1 MADLV
6 AYTKKYYRPLRSN
19 RGKSRKKMS
28 NRLKD
33 KVAIITGAAKGIGF
47 ATAQRFG
54 QEGAKVII
62 ADINLEPVKGAAA
75 QVPNA
80 EAYEMNVTD
89 RASIQAVV
97 DEVMQKHGRI
107 DILIN
112 NAGITQDARLVK
124 MTEAQ
129 FDSVIDVNLKG
140 VFNCTQ
146 LVVPHMLEAGSG
158 AIVNASSVVGIYGN
172 FGQTNYSATKFGVI
186 GFTKT
191 WARELGSKG
200 IRVNAVC
207 PGFIAT
213 EMVKAMPENILQ
225 DIERRSWLGR
235 LGTPEE
241 MANVYLFLASDEASY
256 VNGVALE
263 ASGGISL

>member
-1 MADLV
+1 M
-6 AYTKKYYRPLRSN
+6 
-19 RGKSRKKMS
+19 G
-28 NRLKD
+28 NRLQD
-33 KVAIITGAAKGIGF
+33 QVAIITGAAKGIGF
-47 ATAQRFG
+47 CTAQRFAE
-54 QEGAKVII
+54 EGAIVVI
-62 ADINLEPVKGAAA
+62 ADMNLEAVKAAAA
-75 QVPNA
+75 QIPNA
-80 EAYEMNVTD
+80 EAYAMNVTD

-97 DEVMQKHGRI
+97 DQVMKKHGRI
-107 DILIN
+107 DILVN

-129 FDSVIDVNLKG
+129 FDAVIDVNLKG

-146 LVVPHMLEAGSG
+146 LIVPHMLEAKSG
-158 AIVNASSVVGIYGN
+158 TIVNASSVVGIYGN

-191 WARELGSKG
+191 WARELGPKG
-200 IRVNAVC
+200 IRVNAIC

-241 MANVYLFLASDEASY
+241 IANVYLFLVSNEASFI
-256 VNGVALE
+256 NGVALE
-263 ASGGISL
+263 VSGGISL

>member
-1 MADLV
+1 MGD
-6 AYTKKYYRPLRSN
+6 
-19 RGKSRKKMS
+19 
-28 NRLKD
+28 RLKD

-47 ATAQRFG
+47 ATAQRFAG
-54 QEGAKVII
+54 EGAIVIL
-62 ADINLEPVKGAAA
+62 ADMNLESVKGAAA
-75 QVPNA
+75 QIPSA
-80 EAYEMNVTD
+80 QAYAMNVTD

-97 DEVMQKHGRI
+97 DQVMQKHGRI

-129 FDSVIDVNLKG
+129 FDAVIDVNLKG

-146 LVVPHMLEAGSG
+146 LIVPHMLEAKSG

-191 WARELGSKG
+191 WARELGPKG
-200 IRVNAVC
+200 IRVNAIC

-213 EMVKAMPENILQ
+213 EMIKAMPENILQ
-225 DIERRSWLGR
+225 DIKRRSWLGR

-241 MANVYLFLASDEASY
+241 IASVYLFLASNEASFI
-256 VNGVALE
+256 NGVALE
-263 ASGGISL
+263 VSGGISL

>member
-1 MADLV
+1 MGD
-6 AYTKKYYRPLRSN
+6 RF
-19 RGKSRKKMS
+19 
-28 NRLKD
+28 KD
-33 KVAIITGAAKGIGF
+33 KVAIITGSAKGIGF
-47 ATAQRFG
+47 STAQRFAG
-54 QEGAKVII
+54 EGAIVIL
-62 ADINLEPVKGAAA
+62 ADMNLESVKGAAA
-75 QVPNA
+75 QIPSA
-80 EAYEMNVTD
+80 QAYAMNVTD

-97 DEVMQKHGRI
+97 DQVMQKHGRI

-129 FDSVIDVNLKG
+129 FDAVIDVNLKG

-146 LVVPHMLEAGSG
+146 LIVPHMLEAKSG

-191 WARELGSKG
+191 WARELGPKG
-200 IRVNAVC
+200 IRVNAIC

-213 EMVKAMPENILQ
+213 EMIKAMPENILQ
-225 DIERRSWLGR
+225 DIKRRSWLGR

-241 MANVYLFLASDEASY
+241 IASVYLFLASNEASFI
-256 VNGVALE
+256 NGVALE
-263 ASGGISL
+263 VSGGISL

>member
-1 MADLV
+1 M
-6 AYTKKYYRPLRSN
+6 RLRN
-19 RGKSRKKMS
+19 
-28 NRLKD
+28 
-33 KVAIITGAAKGIGF
+33 KVALITGAAKGIGF
-47 ATAQRFG
+47 ATAKRFTE
-54 QEGAKVII
+54 EGAKVML
-62 ADINLEPVKGAAA
+62 ADLHEGAVMEAVG
-75 QVPNA
+75 QLKNA
-80 EAYEMNVTD
+80 EPYALNVTD
-89 RASIQAVV
+89 RASIQRAV
-97 DEVMQKHGRI
+97 DDIIAKHQRI

-124 MTEAQ
+124 MTEEQ
-129 FDSVIDVNLKG
+129 FDAVIDVNLKG

-146 LVVPHMLEAGSG
+146 LVVPHMLEAKKG

-191 WARELGSKG
+191 WAREFGQKG

-225 DIERRSWLGR
+225 SIEQRSWMAR

-256 VNGVALE
+256 VNGVTIE

>member
-1 MADLV
+1 MGD
-6 AYTKKYYRPLRSN
+6 
-19 RGKSRKKMS
+19 
-28 NRLKD
+28 RLKD

-47 ATAQRFG
+47 STAQRFA
-54 QEGAKVII
+54 QEGAI
-62 ADINLEPVKGAAA
+62 AILADMNLESVKAAAA
-75 QVPNA
+75 QIPNA
-80 EAYEMNVTD
+80 QAYAMNVTD
-89 RASIQAVV
+89 RDSIQAVV
-97 DEVMQKHGRI
+97 DQVMQKHGRI

-129 FDSVIDVNLKG
+129 FDAVIDVNLKG

-146 LVVPHMLEAGSG
+146 LIVPHMLEAKSG

-191 WARELGSKG
+191 WARELGPKG
-200 IRVNAVC
+200 IRVNAIC
-207 PGFIAT
+207 PGFVAT

-241 MANVYLFLASDEASY
+241 IANVYLFLASNEASFI
-256 VNGVALE
+256 NGVALE

>member
-1 MADLV
+1 MGD
-6 AYTKKYYRPLRSN
+6 
-19 RGKSRKKMS
+19 
-28 NRLKD
+28 RLKD

-47 ATAQRFG
+47 ATAQRFA

-62 ADINLEPVKGAAA
+62 TDINQDAVNSAAA
-75 QVPNA
+75 QTPHA
-80 EAYEMNVTD
+80 EGYAMNVTD
-89 RASIQAVV
+89 RASIQSVV
-97 DEVMQKHGRI
+97 DQVIQKHGLI

-112 NAGITQDARLVK
+112 NAGITQDARLIK

-129 FDSVIDVNLKG
+129 FDTVIDVNLKG

-146 LVVPHMLEAGSG
+146 LIVPHMLEAGSG
-158 AIVNASSVVGIYGN
+158 AVVNASSVVGLYGN

-191 WARELGSKG
+191 WARELGPKG

-225 DIERRSWLGR
+225 DIEKRSWLGR
-235 LGTPEE
+235 LGTPAE
-241 MANVYLFLASDEASY
+241 MANVYLFLASDESSY

>member
-1 MADLV
+1 MGD
-6 AYTKKYYRPLRSN
+6 
-19 RGKSRKKMS
+19 
-28 NRLKD
+28 RLKD

-47 ATAQRFG
+47 STAQRFA
-54 QEGAKVII
+54 QEGAIVIL
-62 ADINLEPVKGAAA
+62 ADMNLESVKEAAA
-75 QVPNA
+75 KIPNA
-80 EAYEMNVTD
+80 EGFVMNVTD

-97 DEVMQKHGRI
+97 DQVMQKHGRI

-129 FDSVIDVNLKG
+129 FDAVIDVNLKG

-146 LVVPHMLEAGSG
+146 LIVPHMLEAKSG

-200 IRVNAVC
+200 IRVNAIC

-225 DIERRSWLGR
+225 DIEKRSWLGR

-241 MANVYLFLASDEASY
+241 IANVYLFLVSNEASF

-263 ASGGISL
+263 VSGGISL

>member
-1 MADLV
+1 M
-6 AYTKKYYRPLRSN
+6 RLRN
-19 RGKSRKKMS
+19 
-28 NRLKD
+28 
-33 KVAIITGAAKGIGF
+33 KVALITGAAKGIGF
-47 ATAQRFG
+47 ATAKRFTE
-54 QEGAKVII
+54 EGAKVML
-62 ADINLEPVKGAAA
+62 ADLNEGAVMEAVG
-75 QVPNA
+75 QLKNA
-80 EAYEMNVTD
+80 EPYVLNVTD
-89 RASIQAVV
+89 RASIQRAV
-97 DEVMQKHGRI
+97 DAIIAKHQRI

-124 MTEAQ
+124 MTEEQ
-129 FDSVIDVNLKG
+129 FDTVIDVNLKG

-146 LVVPHMLEAGSG
+146 LVVPHMLEAKKG

-191 WARELGSKG
+191 WAREFGQKG

-225 DIERRSWLGR
+225 SIEQRSWMAR
-235 LGTPEE
+235 LGAPEE

-256 VNGVALE
+256 VNGVTIE

>member
-1 MADLV
+1 M
-6 AYTKKYYRPLRSN
+6 
-19 RGKSRKKMS
+19 G

-47 ATAQRFG
+47 STAQRFA
-54 QEGAKVII
+54 QEGAI
-62 ADINLEPVKGAAA
+62 AILADMNLESVKAAAA
-75 QVPNA
+75 QIPNA
-80 EAYEMNVTD
+80 QAYAMNVTD

-97 DEVMQKHGRI
+97 DQVMQKYGRI

-124 MTEAQ
+124 MTEVQ
-129 FDSVIDVNLKG
+129 FDAVIDVNLKG

-146 LVVPHMLEAGSG
+146 LIVPHMLEVGSG
-158 AIVNASSVVGIYGN
+158 SIVNASSVVGIYGN

-191 WARELGSKG
+191 WARELGPKG

-241 MANVYLFLASDEASY
+241 IANVYLFLASNEASFI
-256 VNGVALE
+256 NGVALE
-263 ASGGISL
+263 VSGGISL

>member
-1 MADLV
+1 M
-6 AYTKKYYRPLRSN
+6 
-19 RGKSRKKMS
+19 
-28 NRLKD
+28 RLKD
-33 KVAIITGAAKGIGF
+33 KVAIVTGGAKGIGF
-47 ATAQRFG
+47 ATAKRFA
-54 QEGAKVII
+54 QEGAKVMI
-62 ADINLEPVKGAAA
+62 ADVNSDAVKAA
-75 QVPNA
+75 VDLIPGS
-80 EAYEMNVTD
+80 EAYVVNVTD
-89 RASIQAVV
+89 RASIEAAV
-97 DEVMQKHGRI
+97 DQIMQRHGRI

-129 FDSVIDVNLKG
+129 FDAVIDVNLKG

-146 LVVPHMLEAGSG
+146 LVVPHMLEAGKG
-158 AIVNASSVVGIYGN
+158 AVVNASSVVGIYGN
-172 FGQTNYSATKFGVI
+172 FGQTNYCATKFGVI

-213 EMVKAMPENILQ
+213 DMVKAMPENILQ

-256 VNGVALE
+256 VNGLALE

>member
-1 MADLV
+1 M
-6 AYTKKYYRPLRSN
+6 
-19 RGKSRKKMS
+19 G

-47 ATAQRFG
+47 STAQRFA
-54 QEGAKVII
+54 QEGAIVIL
-62 ADINLEPVKGAAA
+62 ADMNLESVKGAAA
-75 QVPNA
+75 QIPSA
-80 EAYEMNVTD
+80 EAFAMNVTD

-97 DEVMQKHGRI
+97 DQVMQKHGRI

-129 FDSVIDVNLKG
+129 FDAVIDVNLKG

-146 LVVPHMLEAGSG
+146 LIVPHMLEAGSG
-158 AIVNASSVVGIYGN
+158 SIVNASSVVGIYGN

-191 WARELGSKG
+191 WARELGPKG

-241 MANVYLFLASDEASY
+241 IANVYLFLASHEASFI
-256 VNGVALE
+256 NGVALE
-263 ASGGISL
+263 VSGGISL

>member
-1 MADLV
+1 M
-6 AYTKKYYRPLRSN
+6 RLRN
-19 RGKSRKKMS
+19 
-28 NRLKD
+28 
-33 KVAIITGAAKGIGF
+33 KVALITGAAKGIGF
-47 ATAQRFG
+47 ATAKRFTE
-54 QEGAKVII
+54 EGAKVML
-62 ADINLEPVKGAAA
+62 ADLNEGAVMEAVG
-75 QVPNA
+75 QLKNA
-80 EAYEMNVTD
+80 EPYVLNVTD
-89 RASIQAVV
+89 RASIQRAV
-97 DEVMQKHGRI
+97 DAIIAKHQRI

-124 MTEAQ
+124 MTEEQ
-129 FDSVIDVNLKG
+129 FDAVIDVNLKG

-146 LVVPHMLEAGSG
+146 LVVPHMLEARKG

-191 WARELGSKG
+191 WAREFGQKG

-207 PGFIAT
+207 PGFIVT

-225 DIERRSWLGR
+225 SIEQRSWMAR

-256 VNGVALE
+256 VNGVTIE

>member
-1 MADLV
+1 M
-6 AYTKKYYRPLRSN
+6 
-19 RGKSRKKMS
+19 GE
-28 NRLKD
+28 RLKD

-47 ATAQRFG
+47 ATAKRFAE
-54 QEGAKVII
+54 EGAKVMI
-62 ADINLEPVKGAAA
+62 ADISMEAVKTATAHI
-75 QVPNA
+75 PNA
-80 EAYEMNVTD
+80 EPFVVNVTD
-89 RASIQAVV
+89 RASIQTAV
-97 DEVMQKHGRI
+97 DQILERHGRI

-112 NAGITQDARLVK
+112 NAGITQDARLIK

-129 FDSVIDVNLKG
+129 FDAVIDVNLKG

-146 LVVPHMLEAGSG
+146 LVVPHMLEKGKG
-158 AIVNASSVVGIYGN
+158 AVVNASSVVGIYGN

-191 WARELGSKG
+191 WARELGAKG

-207 PGFIAT
+207 PGFIST
-213 EMVKAMPENILQ
+213 EMVKAMPENVLQ
-225 DIERRSWLGR
+225 DIEKRSWLGR

>member
-1 MADLV
+1 M
-6 AYTKKYYRPLRSN
+6 RLRN
-19 RGKSRKKMS
+19 
-28 NRLKD
+28 
-33 KVAIITGAAKGIGF
+33 KVALITGAAKGIGF
-47 ATAQRFG
+47 ATAKRFTE
-54 QEGAKVII
+54 EGAKVML
-62 ADINLEPVKGAAA
+62 ADLNEGAVMEAVG
-75 QVPNA
+75 QLKNA
-80 EAYEMNVTD
+80 EPYVLNVTD
-89 RASIQAVV
+89 RASIQRAV
-97 DEVMQKHGRI
+97 DDIIAKHQRI

-124 MTEAQ
+124 MTEEQ
-129 FDSVIDVNLKG
+129 FDAVIDVNLKG

-146 LVVPHMLEAGSG
+146 LVVPHMLEAKKG

-191 WARELGSKG
+191 WAREFGQKG

-225 DIERRSWLGR
+225 SIEQRSWMAR

-256 VNGVALE
+256 VNGVTIE

>member
-1 MADLV
+1 MGD
-6 AYTKKYYRPLRSN
+6 
-19 RGKSRKKMS
+19 
-28 NRLKD
+28 RLKD
-33 KVAIITGAAKGIGF
+33 KIAIITGAAKGIGF
-47 ATAQRFG
+47 ATAQRFA

-62 ADINLEPVKGAAA
+62 ADINPEALKAAAA
-75 QVPNA
+75 QIPNT
-80 EAYEMNVTD
+80 ETCVLNVTD
-89 RASIQAVV
+89 RASIQEAV
-97 DEVMQKHGRI
+97 DRVMQQHGRI

-112 NAGITQDARLVK
+112 NAGITQDARLIK

-129 FDSVIDVNLKG
+129 FDTVIDVNLKG

-146 LVVPHMLEAGSG
+146 LIVPHMLEAGSG
-158 AIVNASSVVGIYGN
+158 AIVNASSVVGLYGN

-191 WARELGSKG
+191 WARELGPKG

-213 EMVKAMPENILQ
+213 EMVKAMPENVLK

>member
-1 MADLV
+1 M
-6 AYTKKYYRPLRSN
+6 T
-19 RGKSRKKMS
+19 M
-28 NRLKD
+28 RLKE

-47 ATAQRFG
+47 ATAKRFA
-54 QEGAKVII
+54 QEGAKVMI
-62 ADINLEPVKGAAA
+62 ADVNPDAVKAA
-75 QVPNA
+75 VDLIPGS
-80 EAYEMNVTD
+80 EAFVVNVTD
-89 RASIQAVV
+89 RASVEAAV
-97 DEVMQKHGRI
+97 DQIMQRHGRI

-129 FDSVIDVNLKG
+129 FDTVIDVNLKG

-146 LVVPHMLEAGSG
+146 LVVPHMLEVGKG
-158 AIVNASSVVGIYGN
+158 AVVNASSVVGIYGN

-191 WARELGSKG
+191 WARELGPKG

-213 EMVKAMPENILQ
+213 EMVKAMPENILK

>member
-1 MADLV
+1 MGD
-6 AYTKKYYRPLRSN
+6 
-19 RGKSRKKMS
+19 
-28 NRLKD
+28 RLKN

-47 ATAQRFG
+47 ATVQRFA
-54 QEGAKVII
+54 QEGAIVIM
-62 ADINLEPVKGAAA
+62 ADMNLEAAKGAAA
-75 QVPNA
+75 QIPNA
-80 EAYEMNVTD
+80 EAYGMNVTD

-97 DEVMQKHGRI
+97 DQVMQKHGRI

-129 FDSVIDVNLKG
+129 FDAVIDVNLKG

-146 LVVPHMLEAGSG
+146 LIVPHMLEAKSG

-191 WARELGSKG
+191 WARELGPKG
-200 IRVNAVC
+200 IRVNAIC

-241 MANVYLFLASDEASY
+241 IANVYLFLASNEASFI
-256 VNGVALE
+256 NGVALE

>member
-1 MADLV
+1 MGD
-6 AYTKKYYRPLRSN
+6 
-19 RGKSRKKMS
+19 
-28 NRLKD
+28 RLKD

-47 ATAQRFG
+47 AAAQRFA
-54 QEGAKVII
+54 QEGAIVIM
-62 ADINLEPVKGAAA
+62 ADMNLESVKGAAA
-75 QVPNA
+75 QIPNA
-80 EAYEMNVTD
+80 EAYAMNVTD
-89 RASIQAVV
+89 RASIQATV
-97 DEVMQKHGRI
+97 DQVMQKHGHI

-129 FDSVIDVNLKG
+129 FDTVIDVNLKG

-146 LVVPHMLEAGSG
+146 LIVPHMLEAKSG
-158 AIVNASSVVGIYGN
+158 AIVNASSVVGLYGN

-191 WARELGSKG
+191 WARELGPKG
-200 IRVNAVC
+200 IRVNAIC

-213 EMVKAMPENILQ
+213 KMVKAMPENILQ

>member
-1 MADLV
+1 M
-6 AYTKKYYRPLRSN
+6 T
-19 RGKSRKKMS
+19 M
-28 NRLKD
+28 RLKD

-47 ATAQRFG
+47 ATAKRFA
-54 QEGAKVII
+54 QEGAKVMI
-62 ADINLEPVKGAAA
+62 ADVSPEAVEAA
-75 QVPNA
+75 VTLIPGS
-80 EAYEMNVTD
+80 EAYVMNVTD
-89 RASIQAVV
+89 RASIEAAV
-97 DEVMQKHGRI
+97 DQIMQRHGRI

-129 FDSVIDVNLKG
+129 FDTVIDVNLKG

-146 LVVPHMLEAGSG
+146 LVVPHMLEAGKG
-158 AIVNASSVVGIYGN
+158 AVVNASSVVGIYGN

-191 WARELGSKG
+191 WARELGAKG

-207 PGFIAT
+207 PGFIGT
-213 EMVKAMPENILQ
+213 EMVKAMPENILK
-225 DIERRSWLGR
+225 DIEKRSWLGR

-241 MANVYLFLASDEASY
+241 IANVYLFLASDEASY

>member
-1 MADLV
+1 M
-6 AYTKKYYRPLRSN
+6 
-19 RGKSRKKMS
+19 
-28 NRLKD
+28 RLKD

-47 ATAQRFG
+47 ATAKRFAE
-54 QEGAKVII
+54 EGAKVII
-62 ADINLEPVKGAAA
+62 ADVNPDAVKVAADLIPGAEGY
-75 QVPNA
+75 VV
-80 EAYEMNVTD
+80 NVTG
-89 RASIQAVV
+89 RASIEAAV
-97 DEVMQKHGRI
+97 DQIMQRHGRI

-129 FDSVIDVNLKG
+129 FDTVIDVNLKG

-146 LVVPHMLEAGSG
+146 LVVPHMLEAGKG
-158 AIVNASSVVGIYGN
+158 AVVNASSVVGIYGN

-191 WARELGSKG
+191 WARELGAKG

-213 EMVKAMPENILQ
+213 EMVKAMPENILK

>member
-1 MADLV
+1 MGD
-6 AYTKKYYRPLRSN
+6 
-19 RGKSRKKMS
+19 
-28 NRLKD
+28 RLKD
-33 KVAIITGAAKGIGF
+33 KVAIITGGAKGIGF
-47 ATAQRFG
+47 ATAQRFAG
-54 QEGAKVII
+54 EGAITIV
-62 ADINLEPVKGAAA
+62 ADMNLESVKGAAA
-75 QVPNA
+75 QIPKA
-80 EAYEMNVTD
+80 EAYAMNVTD

-97 DEVMQKHGRI
+97 DQVMQKHGRI

-146 LVVPHMLEAGSG
+146 IIVPHMLEAKSG
-158 AIVNASSVVGIYGN
+158 AIVNASSVVGVYGN

-191 WARELGSKG
+191 WARELGPKG

-235 LGTPEE
+235 LGNPEE

>member
-1 MADLV
+1 M
-6 AYTKKYYRPLRSN
+6 
-19 RGKSRKKMS
+19 G

-47 ATAQRFG
+47 STAQRFA
-54 QEGAKVII
+54 QEGAIVIL
-62 ADINLEPVKGAAA
+62 ADMNLESVKGAAA
-75 QVPNA
+75 QIPNTQ
-80 EAYEMNVTD
+80 AYAMNVTD

-97 DEVMQKHGRI
+97 DQVMQKHGRI

-129 FDSVIDVNLKG
+129 FDAVIDVNLKG

-146 LVVPHMLEAGSG
+146 LIVPHMLEAKSGS
-158 AIVNASSVVGIYGN
+158 IVNASSVVGIYGN

-191 WARELGSKG
+191 WARELGPKG
-200 IRVNAVC
+200 IRVNAIC

-213 EMVKAMPENILQ
+213 EMIKAMPENILQ

-241 MANVYLFLASDEASY
+241 IANVYLFLASNEASFI
-256 VNGVALE
+256 NGVALE
-263 ASGGISL
+263 VSGGISL

>member
-1 MADLV
+1 M
-6 AYTKKYYRPLRSN
+6 
-19 RGKSRKKMS
+19 GK
-28 NRLKD
+28 RLED
-33 KVAIITGAAKGIGF
+33 KVAIVTGSAKGIGF
-47 ATAQRFG
+47 ATAQRFA

-62 ADINLEPVKGAAA
+62 ADVNPVAVENAAA
-75 QVPNA
+75 QIPGSEGYVV
-80 EAYEMNVTD
+80 NVTE
-89 RASIQAVV
+89 RASIQAAV
-97 DEVMQKHGRI
+97 DQIMQRYGRI

-129 FDSVIDVNLKG
+129 FDAVIDVNLKG

-146 LVVPHMLEAGSG
+146 LIVPHMLEAGQG

-191 WARELGSKG
+191 WARELGPKG

-207 PGFIAT
+207 PGFIST
-213 EMVKAMPENILQ
+213 EMVKAMPENILK
-225 DIERRSWLGR
+225 DIEKRSWLGR

>member
-1 MADLV
+1 MGD
-6 AYTKKYYRPLRSN
+6 
-19 RGKSRKKMS
+19 
-28 NRLKD
+28 RLKD
-33 KVAIITGAAKGIGF
+33 KVAMITGAAKGIGF
-47 ATAQRFG
+47 STAQRFAG
-54 QEGAKVII
+54 EGAIVIL
-62 ADINLEPVKGAAA
+62 ADMNLESVKGAAA
-75 QVPNA
+75 QIPSA
-80 EAYEMNVTD
+80 QAYAMNVTD

-97 DEVMQKHGRI
+97 DQVMQKHGRI

-129 FDSVIDVNLKG
+129 FDAVIDVNLKG

-146 LVVPHMLEAGSG
+146 LIVPHMLEAKSG

-191 WARELGSKG
+191 WARELGPKG
-200 IRVNAVC
+200 IRVNAIC

-241 MANVYLFLASDEASY
+241 IANVYLFLASNEASFI
-256 VNGVALE
+256 NGVALE
-263 ASGGISL
+263 VSGGISL

>member
-1 MADLV
+1 M
-6 AYTKKYYRPLRSN
+6 RLRN
-19 RGKSRKKMS
+19 
-28 NRLKD
+28 
-33 KVAIITGAAKGIGF
+33 KVALITGAAKGIGF
-47 ATAQRFG
+47 ATAKRFTE
-54 QEGAKVII
+54 EGAKVML
-62 ADINLEPVKGAAA
+62 ADLNEGAVMEAVG
-75 QVPNA
+75 QLKNA
-80 EAYEMNVTD
+80 EPYVLNVTD
-89 RASIQAVV
+89 RASIQSAV
-97 DEVMQKHGRI
+97 DDIIAKHQRI

-124 MTEAQ
+124 MTEEQ
-129 FDSVIDVNLKG
+129 FDTVIDVNLKG

-146 LVVPHMLEAGSG
+146 LVVPHMLEAKKG

-191 WARELGSKG
+191 WAREFGQKG

-225 DIERRSWLGR
+225 SIEQRSWMAR

-256 VNGVALE
+256 VNGVTIE

>member
-1 MADLV
+1 MGD
-6 AYTKKYYRPLRSN
+6 
-19 RGKSRKKMS
+19 
-28 NRLKD
+28 RLKN
-33 KVAIITGAAKGIGF
+33 KVAIITGAAKGIGLS
-47 ATAQRFG
+47 TAQRFA
-54 QEGAKVII
+54 QEGAIVIM
-62 ADINLEPVKGAAA
+62 ADMNLESVKEAAA
-75 QVPNA
+75 QISNA
-80 EAYEMNVTD
+80 EAYAMNVTD

-97 DEVMQKHGRI
+97 DQVIQKHGRI

-129 FDSVIDVNLKG
+129 FDAVIDVNLRG

-146 LVVPHMLEAGSG
+146 LIVPHMLEAKSG

-191 WARELGSKG
+191 WARELGPKG
-200 IRVNAVC
+200 IRVNAIC

-225 DIERRSWLGR
+225 DIEKRSWLGR

-241 MANVYLFLASDEASY
+241 VANVYLFLASNEASFI
-256 VNGVALE
+256 NGVALE
-263 ASGGISL
+263 VSGGISL

>member
-1 MADLV
+1 
-6 AYTKKYYRPLRSN
+6 
-19 RGKSRKKMS
+19 MS
-28 NRLKD
+28 MRLKD

-47 ATAQRFG
+47 ATAKRFA
-54 QEGAKVII
+54 QEGAKVMI
-62 ADINLEPVKGAAA
+62 ADVNPEAVQAAA
-75 QVPNA
+75 DLIPGS
-80 EAYEMNVTD
+80 EAYVMNVTD
-89 RASIQAVV
+89 RASIEAVV
-97 DEVMQKHGRI
+97 DQIMQRHGRI

-129 FDSVIDVNLKG
+129 FDTVIDINLKG

-146 LVVPHMLEAGSG
+146 LVVPHMLEAGNG
-158 AIVNASSVVGIYGN
+158 AVVNASSVVGIYGN

-191 WARELGSKG
+191 WARELGPKG
-200 IRVNAVC
+200 VRVNAVC

-213 EMVKAMPENILQ
+213 EMVKAMPENILK

-256 VNGVALE
+256 VNGIALE

>member
-1 MADLV
+1 MGD
-6 AYTKKYYRPLRSN
+6 
-19 RGKSRKKMS
+19 
-28 NRLKD
+28 RLKD

-47 ATAQRFG
+47 STAQRFA
-54 QEGAKVII
+54 QEGAIVIL
-62 ADINLEPVKGAAA
+62 ADMNQESVKAAAA
-75 QVPNA
+75 QIPNA
-80 EAYEMNVTD
+80 QAYAMNVTD

-97 DEVMQKHGRI
+97 DQVMQKHGRI

-129 FDSVIDVNLKG
+129 FDAVIDVNLKG

-146 LVVPHMLEAGSG
+146 LIVPHMLEAGSG
-158 AIVNASSVVGIYGN
+158 SIVNASSVVGIYGN

-191 WARELGSKG
+191 WARELGPKG
-200 IRVNAVC
+200 IRVNAIC

-241 MANVYLFLASDEASY
+241 IANAYLFLASNEASFI
-256 VNGVALE
+256 NGVALE
-263 ASGGISL
+263 VSGGISL

>member
-1 MADLV
+1 M
-6 AYTKKYYRPLRSN
+6 
-19 RGKSRKKMS
+19 
-28 NRLKD
+28 RLKD
-33 KVAIITGAAKGIGF
+33 KVAIVTGAAKGIGY
-47 ATAQRFG
+47 ATAKRFSE
-54 QEGAKVII
+54 EGAKVMI
-62 ADINLEPVKGAAA
+62 ADVNPDAVKAA
-75 QVPNA
+75 VDLIPGS
-80 EAYEMNVTD
+80 EAYVVNVTD
-89 RASIQAVV
+89 RASIEAAV
-97 DEVMQKHGRI
+97 DQIMQRHGRI
-107 DILIN
+107 DVLIN

-129 FDSVIDVNLKG
+129 FDTVIDVNLKG

-146 LVVPHMLEAGSG
+146 LVVPHMLEAGKG
-158 AIVNASSVVGIYGN
+158 AVVNASSVVGIYGN

-191 WARELGSKG
+191 WARELGAKG

-213 EMVKAMPENILQ
+213 EMVKAMPEKILQ
-225 DIERRSWLGR
+225 DIESRSWLGR

>member
-1 MADLV
+1 M
-6 AYTKKYYRPLRSN
+6 
-19 RGKSRKKMS
+19 GM
-28 NRLKD
+28 RLKD

-47 ATAQRFG
+47 ATAKRFA
-54 QEGAKVII
+54 QEGAKVMITDVNPD
-62 ADINLEPVKGAAA
+62 AVKAA
-75 QVPNA
+75 VDLIPGS
-80 EAYEMNVTD
+80 EAFVMNVTD
-89 RASIQAVV
+89 RASVEAAV
-97 DEVMQKHGRI
+97 DQIMQRHGHI

-129 FDSVIDVNLKG
+129 FDAVIDVNLKG

-146 LVVPHMLEAGSG
+146 LVVPHMLEAGKG
-158 AIVNASSVVGIYGN
+158 AVVNASSVVGIYGN

-191 WARELGSKG
+191 WARELGPKG

-213 EMVKAMPENILQ
+213 EMVKAMPENILK